1 MRPKS
6 RRVTGALLLAAACAV
21 WGGCSVQRVPLKD
34 PAARGTAPTDTP
46 YDPQKERP
54 SPPPPVTDDAAS
66 PPPTLDTPEPTDF
79 GAPGV
84 AVQDLAAPPV
94 SPAPGSTPA
103 PAGGTAASGFR
114 VQVLA
119 STDAAAAET
128 ARADVEARLG
138 LKAYVRFEAPYYK
151 VRVGNCSTNDDCQRL
166 QEQLRAAGFM
176 TVWVVPE
183 TIEH

>member
-1 MRPKS
+1 MRFKN
-6 RRVTGALLLAAACAV
+6 RCVTRVLLAGAACGL

-34 PAARGTAPTDTP
+34 PAARSGTPTDAP
-46 YDPQKERP
+46 YDFQKERP
-54 SPPPPVTDDAAS
+54 SPPPPAGDAAATA
-66 PPPTLDTPEPTDF
+66 PPTLDTPEAVDL

-84 AVQDLAAPPV
+84 AVQDLA
-94 SPAPGSTPA
+94 PAPSATPA
-103 PAGGTAASGFR
+103 PAPAAAGAASGFR

-128 ARADVEARLG
+128 TRADIESRLG
-138 LKAYVRFEAPYYK
+138 LRAYVRFEAPYYK
-151 VRVGNCSTNDDCQRL
+151 VRVGNCTTNDDCQRL